1 MELGCNWR
9 ESSPC
14 NLLTAQRLSV
24 DYTLFSSS
32 ISEKRP
38 SICDIRAVLL
48 RCIVCS
54 HVAAVL
60 VPAERSAGLVFRQL
74 RETVRARVAQGG
86 AAIRARCA
94 YLQWFDWAMNV
105 HGCRSSGAALYCAL
119 IQQYCWHSRCNS
131 LFLTRWSFANC
142 VHESVQDEWQGE
154 TGSRVKPV
162 WPVCSA
168 VCTVLCNEAH

>member
-1 MELGCNWR
+1 VYFGLRQDFLTEGLCLSVQSSHSPVSTSFLAVLRHGLSRPGGWRTSASQDGARFTYCRGFEVGLEWNWR

-54 HVAAVL
+54 HV
-60 VPAERSAGLVFRQL
+60 RSGLVFRQL
-74 RETVRARVAQGG
+74 RETVRARVAQAGT
-86 AAIRARCA
+86 
-94 YLQWFDWAMNV
+94 
-105 HGCRSSGAALYCAL
+105 SGAQGCCAESTG
-119 IQQYCWHSRCNS
+119 IGTG
-131 LFLTRWSFANC
+131 FGVLTWR
-142 VHESVQDEWQGE
+142 
-154 TGSRVKPV
+154 
-162 WPVCSA
+162 
-168 VCTVLCNEAH
+168 